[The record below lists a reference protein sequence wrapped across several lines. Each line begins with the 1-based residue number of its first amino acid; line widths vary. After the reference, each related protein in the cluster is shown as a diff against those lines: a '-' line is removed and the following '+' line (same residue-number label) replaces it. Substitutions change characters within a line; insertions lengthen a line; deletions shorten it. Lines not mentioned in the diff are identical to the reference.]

1 MAHNLLNAD
10 TIMIDTNKP
19 ELSDEVWIN
28 PRSKFYVEEVF
39 EHEIS
44 VSLNGKEHFDVEEYY
59 ISEIWIKVAVL
70 VAALLLASV
79 FAKSIEGVVLNN

>member
-59 ISEIWIKVAVL
+59 ISEICDQSSCFRSGFITSKCILQNRLKVL
-70 VAALLLASV
+70 C
-79 FAKSIEGVVLNN
+79 